1 MSDIYELEQ
10 VISRL
15 EERERRLAYLV
26 GHLESVVAKATTPP
40 KPAESPYYTC
50 SQAAAYIHSTPKSIQ
65 GLVEAG
71 SLRPFRGSR
80 NRYLFTKEMLD
91 DYVARK
97 AKRQ

>member
-1 MSDIYELEQ
+1 MSEIYELEDLLN
-10 VISRL
+10 RL
-15 EERERRLAYLV
+15 EERERRLAYLI
-26 GHLESVVAKATTPP
+26 GQLESVVAKAAAPP
-40 KPAESPYYTC
+40 KPTESPYYTC
-50 SQAAAYIHSTPKSIQ
+50 SQAAAYLHSTPKSIQ

-97 AKRQ
+97 AKR